1 VSGGDLLS
9 PADAEKIAVSLDAK
23 LIIPLAWSGS
33 DDKQLK
39 LFLKESGAEGTPVL
53 DKLTLKK
60 KDLEGKEGQVALL
73 EPLQHA

>member
-1 VSGGDLLS
+1 
-9 PADAEKIAVSLDAK
+9 
-23 LIIPLAWSGS
+23 LIIPLAWSGG